1 LDKSLVNIIAGF
13 FLPIFIILAFVYW
26 TIEVSYQK
34 RFLPA
39 ITLVFL
45 AGLVFFFPLIL
56 ASLDVIDG
64 GFGVATLSIYFSG
77 FLGAGVVVII
87 CVAALIKKEKESSN
101 PELGGNS

>member
-1 LDKSLVNIIAGF
+1 MDNSLVNISAGF

-26 TIEVSYQK
+26 TIKVPYQK

-39 ITLVFL
+39 IMLVFL
-45 AGLVFFFPLIL
+45 AGFVFFVPLIL
-56 ASLDVIDG
+56 ASLDVIGG
-64 GFGVATLSIYFSG
+64 GFGIAILSIYFSV
-77 FLGAGVVVII
+77 FLGTGVVVNI

>member
-39 ITLVFL
+39 IMLVFL

-56 ASLDVIDG
+56 ASLDVIG
-64 GFGVATLSIYFSG
+64 RGFGIATLSIYFSG
-77 FLGAGVVVII
+77 FLGAGVVVNI

-101 PELGGNS
+101 PQLGGNS